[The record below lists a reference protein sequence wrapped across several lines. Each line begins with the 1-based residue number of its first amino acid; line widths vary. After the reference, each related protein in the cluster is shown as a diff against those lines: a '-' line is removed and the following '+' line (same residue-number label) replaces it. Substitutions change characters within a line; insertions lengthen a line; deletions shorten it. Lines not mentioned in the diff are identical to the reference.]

1 MSEPC
6 EFCRMNAESVVTVEI
21 ENTVLLNVIKQ
32 ICVELAEQKEQ
43 GLLCHNAY
51 GMAQRAIKEFTN

>member
-21 ENTVLLNVIKQ
+21 ENAVLLGVLKK
-32 ICVELAEQKEQ
+32 ICTELEEQQRTKTINES
-43 GLLCHNAY
+43 AWY
-51 GMAQRAIKEFTN
+51 VAQRAIKEFTN